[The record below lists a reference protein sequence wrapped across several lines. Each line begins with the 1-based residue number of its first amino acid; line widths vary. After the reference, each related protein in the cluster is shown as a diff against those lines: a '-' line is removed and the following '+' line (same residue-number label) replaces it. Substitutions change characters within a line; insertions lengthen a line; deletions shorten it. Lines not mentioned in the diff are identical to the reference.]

1 MHSELAKAMLVQK
14 GKKVK
19 DGGWMR
25 RKRESIEGVREIEG
39 MEGTEDM
46 ARIWFLTD
54 DGSMGPKN

>member
-46 ARIWFLTD
+46 ARIWF
-54 DGSMGPKN
+54 